1 MPTTTPGNSALR
13 AELGATLE
21 HLQKAISVLTTHLRY
36 HTRAAW
42 VWQPVRGT
50 ATDFSSPPPD
60 LAPAATLRLII
71 DTVEALEYSDG
82 QDAHDSRIA
91 PGVVVLAA
99 DGIPLA
105 DEVNRLKRALA
116 SVLRRMQDR
125 TEIGIVNPGTGERGP
140 RPLREVALEAFFFRR
155 LHHWQATRELTI
167 LRTRSGRLTS
177 PDYIGFT
184 WSSCRDVR
192 RTSREALLEQLKEKR
207 LTGDDSPL
215 YDQDIEIL
223 SALPKKEPLAL
234 VKPGHTKPVANIA
247 WPALAGMEP
256 ERQIRPAVLPLIMVG
271 DELPER
277 LRKLPAAATPKHLRR
292 SRGDIEIESH
302 PILTTLPA
310 YRYISGHRSAKRN
323 DVLPRGSRMAKLDN
337 GAEGKE

>member
-1 MPTTTPGNSALR
+1 MPSHSPSNSALR
-13 AELGATLE
+13 AELGATLD
-21 HLQKAISVLTTHLRY
+21 HLQKAISLLTTHLRY

-42 VWQPVRGT
+42 VWHTPRGKP
-50 ATDFSSPPPD
+50 ADFTSPPPD
-60 LAPAATLRLII
+60 LPSTATLQLII
-71 DTVEALEYSDG
+71 DTIEAIEYTDD

-91 PGVVVLAA
+91 PGIIVLSE

-125 TEIGIVNPGTGERGP
+125 TEAGIVNPATGERGP

-167 LRTRSGRLTS
+167 LRTKAGCLTT

-192 RTSREALLEQLKEKR
+192 RTTREALLEQLKEKR
-207 LTGDDSPL
+207 LSGDDSPL

-234 VKPGHTKPVANIA
+234 VKPGHTKPVANVA
-247 WPALAGMEP
+247 WPALSGKEP

-271 DELPER
+271 DRLPER
-277 LRKLPAAATPKHLRR
+277 LRKLPAAPTPQHLRR
-292 SRGDIEIESH
+292 TRSDMEIEPN
-302 PILTTLPA
+302 PILVTLPA
-310 YRYISGHRSAKRN
+310 YRYSQGFRSAKRT
-323 DVLPRGSRMAKLDN
+323 
-337 GAEGKE
+337 GA

>member
-1 MPTTTPGNSALR
+1 MPNAATPSNSALR
-13 AELGATLE
+13 AELGATLDA
-21 HLQKAISVLTTHLRY
+21 LQKALAVLTTHLRY

-42 VWQPVRGT
+42 VWH
-50 ATDFSSPPPD
+50 SPPGTPADFTSPPSD

-71 DTVEALEYSDG
+71 DTVEAIEYTGS

-91 PGVVVLAA
+91 PGVIVLGA

-116 SVLRRMQDR
+116 SVLRRMQGR
-125 TEIGIVNPGTGERGP
+125 TELGVVNRATDERGP

-167 LRTRSGRLTS
+167 LRTKTGRLTS

-184 WSSCRDVR
+184 WSSCRDIR
-192 RTSREALLEQLKEKR
+192 RTTREALLEQLKEKR
-207 LTGDDSPL
+207 LNGDDSPL

-223 SALPKKEPLAL
+223 TALPKKEPLAL

-247 WPALAGMEP
+247 WPALPGKDP

-271 DELPER
+271 DQLPER
-277 LRKLPAAATPKHLRR
+277 LRKLPAAPTPKHLRR
-292 SRGDIEIESH
+292 TRADTEIEPE
-302 PILTTLPA
+302 PILTILPA
-310 YRYISGHRSAKRN
+310 FRYSEGHRCAKR
-323 DVLPRGSRMAKLDN
+323 S
-337 GAEGKE
+337 GA

>member
-1 MPTTTPGNSALR
+1 MSVHIPSNSALR
-13 AELGATLE
+13 AELGTTLE
-21 HLQKAISVLTTHLRY
+21 HLQKALSLLTTHLRY
-36 HTRAAW
+36 HTRSAW
-42 VWQPVRGT
+42 VWHAARPQPS
-50 ATDFSSPPPD
+50 DFSTPPPD
-60 LAPAATLRLII
+60 LSPTATLRHIV
-71 DTVEALEYSDG
+71 DTIEAIEYTDN
-82 QDAHDSRIA
+82 QDAHESRIA
-91 PGVVVLAA
+91 PGVIVLGE

-125 TEIGIVNPGTGERGP
+125 TETGTVNATSGERGP
-140 RPLREVALEAFFFRR
+140 RPLREVALEAFYFRR

-167 LRTRSGRLTS
+167 LRTRSGGLTT

-192 RTSREALLEQLKEKR
+192 RTTREALLHELKEKR
-207 LTGDDSPL
+207 LSGEDSFL

-247 WPALAGMEP
+247 WPALTGEEP

-271 DELPER
+271 TRLPER
-277 LRKLPAAATPKHLRR
+277 FRKLPAAPTPQHLRR
-292 SRGDIEIESH
+292 TRADTEIEPN

-310 YRYISGHRSAKRN
+310 HRYSQSFRAAKRN
-323 DVLPRGSRMAKLDN
+323 HL
-337 GAEGKE
+337 